1 MNSSQRSAQASA
13 SDSSTASPP
22 PRMQAVVPLT
32 SVEHNHTSV
41 RSSANNF
48 NGSRGPSGGGTPLN
62 SPSHRS
68 KKGSPAG
75 TPSHRTRSNNAS
87 AFFSPP
93 TKGELMESGISP
105 TTNTATQRSTGGPL
119 GGNGESTAKS
129 PKAAA
134 GNAVSAPEV
143 VRERKGRRASRQGN
157 ANWFEGD
164 KTNRP
169 ADTELNQD
177 VATVNDGVADQELAR
192 REQAERAQRQ
202 QEQLAQHISDPP
214 TGFQATLPR
223 LSELDVTN
231 SWDKLLRMIRNEYD
245 MSCLTNCLAR
255 ELDEDVAWNPEMLL
269 VQLTSDMMDAA
280 ELQKENEVYVPV
292 DASDIGQM
300 TGGEVVRKR
309 GEKGAPGQGVS
320 SPAPAAAAAAAGAV
334 GGSPGAAAAAKAPA
348 ANGAAKRSA
357 AAPTG
362 NGAASPKGNVS
373 VVGPDASTK
382 QSPSKRKSSVA
393 SKAASGAE
401 ASPKRDGK
409 PLSTKKSGNRS
420 FFKK

>member
-1 MNSSQRSAQASA
+1 M
-13 SDSSTASPP
+13 
-22 PRMQAVVPLT
+22 
-32 SVEHNHTSV
+32 
-41 RSSANNF
+41 
-48 NGSRGPSGGGTPLN
+48 
-62 SPSHRS
+62 
-68 KKGSPAG
+68 
-75 TPSHRTRSNNAS
+75 
-87 AFFSPP
+87 
-93 TKGELMESGISP
+93 
-105 TTNTATQRSTGGPL
+105 
-119 GGNGESTAKS
+119 
-129 PKAAA
+129 
-134 GNAVSAPEV
+134 SAPEV
-143 VRERKGRRASRQGN
+143 VQERKGRRASRQGN

-169 ADTELNQD
+169 ADTELNQN

-202 QEQLAQHISDPP
+202 KEQLAQHISDPP

-280 ELQKENEVYVPV
+280 ELQKENEIYVPV
-292 DASDIGQM
+292 DAGDIGQM

-309 GEKGAPGQGVS
+309 GEKAAAAGQGDA
-320 SPAPAAAAAAAGAV
+320 SPTAEPPAAAAAKG
-334 GGSPGAAAAAKAPA
+334 PAAAAAKAPA
-348 ANGAAKRSA
+348 ANGNAKRPA
-357 AAPTG
+357 AAPANGG

-373 VVGPDASTK
+373 VVGPEVPAK
-382 QSPSKRKSSVA
+382 QSPSTRKSSA
-393 SKAASGAE
+393 GSKGASGA
-401 ASPKRDGK
+401 AGSPKKEGK
-409 PLSTKKSGNRS
+409 PLSTKKSGGKS